1 MGLRDEYEGFLIDI
15 DGTLWV
21 GREMVPGAAEALA
34 ALRAAGRPLV
44 FVTNDSRSSSA
55 ELARRLR
62 EGGIEADEEEVLT
75 AGGVTA
81 RAAAR
86 GREAGG
92 TAFVIGAP
100 ALKEEVRS
108 AGLELLALEE
118 GGAADVVVVAL
129 HPDFSY
135 AELRAATRALHAG
148 AALFATNREPALPMP
163 DGLWPGTGAILAAVE
178 FASGRSAT
186 ICGKPEGELFEAA
199 LERLGTAP
207 QRTAMVGDGL
217 ASDVAGA
224 AAAGL
229 GSILVLTGNATRE
242 QAQDA
247 DPAPDHVLE
256 SIAEL
261 AR

>member
-1 MGLRDEYEGFLIDI
+1 MSLSDEYEGFLIDI

-21 GREMVPGAAEALA
+21 GGEMVPGAAGALA
-34 ALRAAGRPLV
+34 ELRAAGHPLV
-44 FVTNDSRSSSA
+44 FVTNDSRSTAA
-55 ELARRLR
+55 ELAQRLR

-75 AGGVTA
+75 AGRVTA

-86 GREAGG
+86 NREAG
-92 TAFVIGAP
+92 TAAFVIGAP

-108 AGLELLALEE
+108 AGLEVLALED
-118 GGAADVVVVAL
+118 GGAAGVVVVAL

-135 AELRAATRALHAG
+135 AELRAATRALHSG
-148 AALFATNREPALPMP
+148 ADLFATNREPALPMP

-178 FASGRSAT
+178 FAGGRSAT
-186 ICGKPEGELFEAA
+186 ICGKPERELFAAA

-207 QRTAMVGDGL
+207 RRTAMVGDGL
-217 ASDVAGA
+217 ASGIAGA

-229 GSILVLTGNATRE
+229 GSILVLSGNATRE
-242 QAQDA
+242 QAAGA

-261 AR
+261 T